1 MENEKIRFLG
11 RHLKKQGREFFA
23 FSGAGFEFVL
33 LPRARSFSF
42 ALCLDSELR
51 EHDSQYIG
59 IYLNGEFHAKKKL
72 VSGKNLIEI
81 PLNIACE
88 QLHVKV
94 IKLNEVYLS
103 SLSLEDILLKDAE
116 LGELPP
122 RRKLIGFF
130 GDSITCGYGLLDY
143 HGESFSMES
152 EDFGK
157 TYAFLAAE
165 ELGMDCCIVAR
176 SGISLT
182 LLIYCDTPFPQIYD
196 TVDMFEKC
204 PLGQPLDYAVI
215 NLGTNDHGCYCAM
228 KEEEK
233 GQALE
238 KFSQEYFRLLERIV
252 QDNKGVKLVLASNLI
267 EIQECFLNAMEEAGK
282 RIERKYGNPCRFVK
296 FSPNSDGADNHPY
309 MDAHKEAGALLVQ
322 TIASGF
328 SD

>member
-1 MENEKIRFLG
+1 MEKEKIRFLG
-11 RHLKKQGREFFA
+11 RHLKKQGREYFA
-23 FSGAGFEFVL
+23 FSGTGFEFVL
-33 LPRARSFSF
+33 LPCARSYSF
-42 ALCLDSELR
+42 ALCLESELR

-81 PLNIACE
+81 PLNVACE

-103 SLSLEDILLKDAE
+103 SLYLEDILLDNAE

-122 RRKLIGFF
+122 RKKLIGLF
-130 GDSITCGYGLLDY
+130 GDSITCGFGLLDY

-152 EDFGK
+152 EDFSK
-157 TYAFLAAE
+157 TYGFLAAE
-165 ELGMDCCIVAR
+165 SLGMDCYAVAR

-182 LLIYCDTPFPQIYD
+182 LLIYCDTPFTRIYD

-215 NLGTNDHGCYCAM
+215 NLGTNDHGCYCIM

-233 GQALE
+233 EKALKE
-238 KFSQEYFRLLERIV
+238 FSEEYYRLLERIV

-267 EIQECFLNAMEEAGK
+267 EIQECFLDAMKEAGN
-282 RIERKYGNPCRFVK
+282 RIESKYGNPCRFVK
-296 FSPNSDGADNHPY
+296 FAPNSDGADNHPY
-309 MDAHKEAGALLVQ
+309 MDAHKEAGALLAQ